1 MPISSVMLVH
11 DWLKMWRHF
20 IKYNSDWPSQFCCE
34 SAEWL
39 HFQCFQI
46 FLWKNYNFESWN
58 CPEVWRFWKIFLYE
72 EYFVFG
78 NTVQEGHALLQEIFI
93 ISTFRVAYVRHHL
106 SNQFFIWG
114 ELSSR
119 KTSFSSF
126 RSWIEAKNIWSE
138 FSSSYRTA

>member
-1 MPISSVMLVH
+1 MPISSVMLNH

-20 IKYNSDWPSQFCCE
+20 IIYNSDWPSQFCCE

-93 ISTFRVAYVRHHL
+93 ISTFWVACDIIAWI
-106 SNQFFIWG
+106 N
-114 ELSSR
+114 SSFEASCPAE